1 MAGLSDD
8 IVGRVTDV
16 AENNLPGAVIGTS
29 LHWKRW
35 TEGKDPQANR
45 FGPGTPRKLRHKR
58 RPGNFSFDFHFRSPK
73 RKTVSCGLFWTTRS
87 DTFDIR
93 FELIEEDGQDIGWI
107 GSIWK
112 RALPAF
118 SQLESEFPG
127 AGPGKETFS
136 DETHRYFCL
145 PIDGLSSEN
154 LTAEKCRDLG
164 VVLARFIDTIGET
177 ILPLREFQR
186 QLTTRCS

>member
-8 IVGRVTDV
+8 IVARVTSV
-16 AENNLPGAVIGTS
+16 AENNLLGAVVGTS
-29 LHWKRW
+29 LRW
-35 TEGKDPQANR
+35 TRWAEGEDPQANR
-45 FGPGTPRKLRHKR
+45 FGPGTRRKFRHKR
-58 RPGNFSFDFHFRSPK
+58 KTGNFSFDFHFRSPK
-73 RKTVSCGLFWTTRS
+73 RKTVSCGLFWTTKS

-107 GSIWK
+107 RSIWK

-145 PIDGLSSEN
+145 PIHGLSSEN
-154 LTAEKCRDLG
+154 LTAEKCHDLG
-164 VVLARFIDTIGET
+164 GILARFVDTIGEM
-177 ILPLREFQR
+177 ILPLWEFR
-186 QLTTRCS
+186 GRTTK